1 MKNIYLCKLN
11 NYNEDKFESK
21 YIVFEIRVQI

>member
-11 NYNEDKFESK
+11 NYYDDKFESNH
-21 YIVFEIRVQI
+21 IVFEIRVQI